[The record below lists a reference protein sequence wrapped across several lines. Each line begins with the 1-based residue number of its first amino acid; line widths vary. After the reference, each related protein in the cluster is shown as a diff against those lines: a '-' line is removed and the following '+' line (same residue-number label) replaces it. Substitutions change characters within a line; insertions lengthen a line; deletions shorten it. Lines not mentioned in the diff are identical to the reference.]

1 MTALSS
7 TSRVQGSLVRR
18 ETAVDRLLAATPLLT
33 SYLVL
38 CLAYIWHSYSHGSP
52 WLFSDELEY
61 AQISRSIADTGDA
74 AIRGEPPAGGAS
86 LYTYLLAPV
95 WWISDTQTAYT
106 AAKYLGA
113 FVMASAI
120 FPAYGLAR
128 LVVPRGP
135 ALFAGVASAAIPMLG
150 YSRLLVLEVLAYPF
164 AALAFYVMAK
174 ALSTW
179 SRYWLAAT
187 LLVLLVAPNVRSQ
200 LVVLWPTFAIA
211 AAVAVLL
218 GPGGDWLRK
227 RWGPLQWAAA
237 AVGLAVVGNIA
248 WRVAVQHSNQL
259 YITTTLPDR
268 MEMFSLWAWGAF
280 VIGIGVLPAIAALAA
295 LWRPRDAHRPGYR
308 ALAGLL
314 LGAIVSFGLY
324 TVIKT
329 TYLSTLFSWTVNERN
344 LAYLSPLFFAATAL
358 FLFRPGGNPIAFAGA
373 AALVGYVVTHAS
385 YALGYYPYFDAP
397 ALSVLARFNRRPLS
411 FDEATIQWI
420 LVGVVIGTFVLAVG
434 TLLVRGRAQRG
445 LRPVLAGVALLVV
458 AWNLTGAFSFG
469 NGINSLANRV
479 RSGVP
484 DPPNWVDNVT
494 RGKPTLYLGQS
505 LSDLNPLFVTEF
517 WNRSI
522 TAVGALDKQDF
533 GPGPTLEI
541 VPYRRDGSVV
551 NDPGVDYV
559 LTDALGV
566 EPLGKLAYQTSR
578 WRLYQVGRPLRLLSE
593 VTGLYDDGW
602 SGASASYLRF
612 GEPGRDGILKVI
624 ASRANWDGPDKP
636 GKVSLR
642 VGSLVPQPVET
653 IRNPCAGG
661 TCVDQ
666 NPRLGRVFGSEAWT
680 VHSGQEQTFRF
691 RVTTPFK
698 LEVTVDPTFSPHEF
712 GATDLRQLGVRLSVS
727 FEPERG

>member
-1 MTALSS
+1 VTAVGS
-7 TSRVQGSLVRR
+7 TSRAEGALVRL
-18 ETAVDRLLAATPLLT
+18 ESAVDRLLAVAPLVT

-38 CLAYIWHSYSHGSP
+38 CLAYIWHSYAHGSP

-61 AQISRSIADTGDA
+61 AQISRSIAETGDA
-74 AIRGEPPAGGAS
+74 TIRGEAPTSSS
-86 LYTYLLAPV
+86 LYTWVLAPV
-95 WWISDTQTAYT
+95 WWISDTETAYT

-113 FVMASAI
+113 FVMASAL

-135 ALFAGVASAAIPMLG
+135 ALFAGAATAAIPMLG
-150 YSRLLVLEVLAYPF
+150 YSRLLVLEVLAYPV

-187 LLVLLVAPNVRSQ
+187 LLVLLVAPHVRTQ

-211 AAVAVLL
+211 AAVALLL
-218 GPGGDWLRK
+218 GPAGEWLRR
-227 RWGPLQWAAA
+227 RWGPVQWAAA
-237 AVGLAVVGNIA
+237 AVGLAVIGHIV
-248 WRVAVQHSNQL
+248 WREAVHHSSQL
-259 YITTTLPDR
+259 YVTTTLPDR
-268 MEMFSLWAWGAF
+268 MQMFSEWAWGAF
-280 VIGIGVLPAIAALAA
+280 VIGIGVLPAVAALAA
-295 LWRPRDAHRPGYR
+295 LWRPRDAHLPGYR

-314 LGAIVSFGLY
+314 IGGIVSFGLY
-324 TVIKT
+324 TVVKT
-329 TYLSTLFSWTVNERN
+329 TYLSTIFSWTVNERN

-358 FLFRPGGNPIAFAGA
+358 VLFRPGGSPIAFAA
-373 AALVGYVVTHAS
+373 AGALVGYLVTHAS
-385 YALGYYPYFDAP
+385 FALDYYPYFDAP
-397 ALSVLARFNRRPLS
+397 GLSVLARLNREPLY
-411 FDEATIQWI
+411 FDEAGIERI
-420 LVGVVIGTFVLAVG
+420 LLGIVIGSVVLGIGA
-434 TLLVRGRAQRG
+434 LWLRGRV
-445 LRPVLAGVALLVV
+445 LRPVMAGVAVLVL
-458 AWNLTGAFSFG
+458 AWNLTGLFSFG
-469 NGINSLANRV
+469 DGINSLANRV

-484 DPPNWVDNVT
+484 EPPNWVDNVT
-494 RGKPTLYLGQS
+494 GGKPTLYLGQS

-566 EPLGKLAYQTSR
+566 EPLGTLAYQTGR
-578 WRLYQVGRPLRLLSE
+578 WRLYAVERPLRLLSE

-602 SGASASYLRF
+602 SGPRASYLHF
-612 GEPGRDGILKVI
+612 GEPGQEGVLEVI
-624 ASRANWDGPDKP
+624 ASRANWGGPDKP
-636 GKVSLR
+636 GKVDLR
-642 VGSLVPQPVET
+642 VGSLVPQPLET
-653 IRNPCAGG
+653 ITNPCTGG

-666 NPRLGRVFGSEAWT
+666 NPQLGRVFDTAMWT
-680 VHSGQEQTFRF
+680 AHSGEELRFRF

-712 GATDLRQLGVRLSVS
+712 GENDLRQLGVRLAVS
-727 FEPERG
+727 FKPSG